1 MRCACYLAIV
11 VGLACSAETKKSE
24 PYWETEGQKF
34 YGLGGKDT
42 TAKVIRRGQELTTDD
57 IAQGRD
63 LSTYGDGGF
72 FDCSDYWNKPSR
84 DYREFSAIRKFIWRH
99 WQQKERGYIRVT
111 LNSRDAWST
120 SHIFI
125 EPSSGGRWHVA
136 WRIARHNNAISDCP
150 DITSVA
156 WESRRRGDEFI
167 GSKVLVFRHED
178 YTAIQRF

>member
-1 MRCACYLAIV
+1 MHRAYYLAIV
-11 VGLACSAETKKSE
+11 LGLACSAETKKSE

-34 YGLGGKDT
+34 FGLGGKDT
-42 TAKVIRRGQELTTDD
+42 PTKVILRGRELTTED

-63 LSTYGDGGF
+63 LSTYDNGEF
-72 FDCSDYWNKPSR
+72 FDCSNYWNKPSR
-84 DYREFSAIRKFIWRH
+84 DHRKFSAIRNFIWRH
-99 WQQKERGYIRVT
+99 WEQKERGYIRVT
-111 LNSRDAWST
+111 LSSRDAWST

-136 WRIARHNNAISDCP
+136 WRIVRSHNSISDCP

-156 WESRRRGDEFI
+156 WALRRRGDEFE

-178 YTAIQRF
+178 YSAIQRF